1 MTSLKKLLP
10 SLALGIAAIPAF
22 AGDEPVLDK
31 ADTAWIMIAGLLV
44 LFMTIPGIALFYA
57 GMVRK
62 KNMLST
68 LAQSVAICG
77 LMSILW
83 YAVGYSLAFSEG
95 TPFIGGLSKAFLSGI
110 SISTLSGSIPELLFV
125 FFQMTFAILTP
136 ALITGSL
143 AERMKFSSLCVF
155 MVAWSLLVYAPICH
169 WVWASDGFFFQMG
182 ALDYAGGTVVHI
194 NAGIAGLVA
203 CLMLGRRTGY
213 GSQHLAPAN
222 LTFAMIGACLLW
234 FGWMG
239 FNGGSGL
246 AANERAVMAILVTA
260 SDRLPGSRQFV
271 AALRREAPWLTTLIH
286 NHNPRCTSAWMAA
299 EWISRGKPSLLGMI
313 SGAVAGLVAITP
325 ASGFVEPAP
334 ALFIGLVAGVLCF
347 WMVAVV
353 KAKLGY
359 DDSLDAF
366 GVHGIGGMLGAVLT
380 GFFATSAVTGSE
392 LPPMMTQ
399 VGIQIFS
406 VAATLIYGGIVSFVI
421 LFVIKKTMGL
431 RVTKDEELTG
441 LDLAIHGE
449 RIE

>member
-1 MTSLKKLLP
+1 M
-10 SLALGIAAIPAF
+10 
-22 AGDEPVLDK
+22 
-31 ADTAWIMIAGLLV
+31 
-44 LFMTIPGIALFYA
+44 
-57 GMVRK
+57 
-62 KNMLST
+62 
-68 LAQSVAICG
+68 
-77 LMSILW
+77 
-83 YAVGYSLAFSEG
+83 
-95 TPFIGGLSKAFLSGI
+95 
-110 SISTLSGSIPELLFV
+110 
-125 FFQMTFAILTP
+125 
-136 ALITGSL
+136 
-143 AERMKFSSLCVF
+143 
-155 MVAWSLLVYAPICH
+155 
-169 WVWASDGFFFQMG
+169 
-182 ALDYAGGTVVHI
+182 HI

-246 AANERAVMAILVTA
+246 AANERAVMAILVT
-260 SDRLPGSRQFV
+260 QI
-271 AALRREAPWLTTLIH
+271 AAAAGTI
-286 NHNPRCTSAWMAA
+286 SWMAA

-353 KAKLGY
+353 KPKHGY

>member
-10 SLALGIAAIPAF
+10 ALALGIAAIPAF
-22 AGDEPVLDK
+22 AGDEPALDK
-31 ADTAWIMIAGLLV
+31 ADTAWIMVAGLLV

-194 NAGIAGLVA
+194 
-203 CLMLGRRTGY
+203 
-213 GSQHLAPAN
+213 
-222 LTFAMIGACLLW
+222 
-234 FGWMG
+234 
-239 FNGGSGL
+239 
-246 AANERAVMAILVTA
+246 
-260 SDRLPGSRQFV
+260 
-271 AALRREAPWLTTLIH
+271 
-286 NHNPRCTSAWMAA
+286 
-299 EWISRGKPSLLGMI
+299 
-313 SGAVAGLVAITP
+313 
-325 ASGFVEPAP
+325 
-334 ALFIGLVAGVLCF
+334 
-347 WMVAVV
+347 
-353 KAKLGY
+353 
-359 DDSLDAF
+359 
-366 GVHGIGGMLGAVLT
+366 
-380 GFFATSAVTGSE
+380 
-392 LPPMMTQ
+392 
-399 VGIQIFS
+399 
-406 VAATLIYGGIVSFVI
+406 
-421 LFVIKKTMGL
+421 
-431 RVTKDEELTG
+431 
-441 LDLAIHGE
+441 
-449 RIE
+449 

>member
-10 SLALGIAAIPAF
+10 ALALGIAAIPAF
-22 AGDEPVLDK
+22 AGDEPALDK
-31 ADTAWIMIAGLLV
+31 ADTAWIMVAGLLV

-203 CLMLGRRTGY
+203 CL
-213 GSQHLAPAN
+213 
-222 LTFAMIGACLLW
+222 LW

-246 AANERAVMAILVTA
+246 AANERAVMAILVT
-260 SDRLPGSRQFV
+260 QI
-271 AALRREAPWLTTLIH
+271 AAAAGTI
-286 NHNPRCTSAWMAA
+286 SWMAA

-366 GVHGIGGMLGAVLT
+366 GVHGIGGMIGAVLT

>member
-246 AANERAVMAILVTA
+246 AANERAVMAIQ
-260 SDRLPGSRQFV
+260 RQMCI
-271 AALRREAPWLTTLIH
+271 RD
-286 NHNPRCTSAWMAA
+286 S
-299 EWISRGKPSLLGMI
+299 GKPSLLGMI

>member
-83 YAVGYSLAFSEG
+83 YAVGYSL
-95 TPFIGGLSKAFLSGI
+95 
-110 SISTLSGSIPELLFV
+110 
-125 FFQMTFAILTP
+125 
-136 ALITGSL
+136 
-143 AERMKFSSLCVF
+143 
-155 MVAWSLLVYAPICH
+155 
-169 WVWASDGFFFQMG
+169 
-182 ALDYAGGTVVHI
+182 
-194 NAGIAGLVA
+194 
-203 CLMLGRRTGY
+203 
-213 GSQHLAPAN
+213 
-222 LTFAMIGACLLW
+222 TFAMIGACLLW

-246 AANERAVMAILVTA
+246 AANERAVMAILVT
-260 SDRLPGSRQFV
+260 QI
-271 AALRREAPWLTTLIH
+271 AAAAGTI
-286 NHNPRCTSAWMAA
+286 SWMAA

-406 VAATLIYGGIVSFVI
+406 VAAMLIYGGIVSFVI

>member
-10 SLALGIAAIPAF
+10 ALALGIAAIPAF
-22 AGDEPVLDK
+22 AGDEPALDK
-31 ADTAWIMIAGLLV
+31 ADTAWIMVAGLLV

-194 NAGIAGLVA
+194 NAGIAGL
-203 CLMLGRRTGY
+203 
-213 GSQHLAPAN
+213 
-222 LTFAMIGACLLW
+222 GACLLW

-246 AANERAVMAILVTA
+246 AANERAVMAILVT
-260 SDRLPGSRQFV
+260 QI
-271 AALRREAPWLTTLIH
+271 AAAAGTI
-286 NHNPRCTSAWMAA
+286 SWMAA

>member
-10 SLALGIAAIPAF
+10 ALALGIAAIPAF
-22 AGDEPVLDK
+22 AGDEPALDK
-31 ADTAWIMIAGLLV
+31 ADTAWIMVAGLLV

-182 ALDYAGGTVVHI
+182 SLDYAGGTVVHI

-203 CLMLGRRTGY
+203 
-213 GSQHLAPAN
+213 N

-234 FGWMG
+234 FGWMV

-246 AANERAVMAILVTA
+246 AANERAVMAILVT
-260 SDRLPGSRQFV
+260 QI
-271 AALRREAPWLTTLIH
+271 AAAAGTI
-286 NHNPRCTSAWMAA
+286 SWMAA

-406 VAATLIYGGIVSFVI
+406 VAATLIYGGIVSFII

>member
-1 MTSLKKLLP
+1 MTFLKKLLP
-10 SLALGIAAIPAF
+10 ALALGIAAIPAF
-22 AGDEPVLDK
+22 AGDEPALDK
-31 ADTAWIMIAGLLV
+31 ADTAWIMVAGLLV

-203 CLMLGRRTGY
+203 CL
-213 GSQHLAPAN
+213 
-222 LTFAMIGACLLW
+222 LW

-246 AANERAVMAILVTA
+246 AANERAVMAILVT
-260 SDRLPGSRQFV
+260 QI
-271 AALRREAPWLTTLIH
+271 AAAAGTI
-286 NHNPRCTSAWMAA
+286 SWMAA